1 MISIDT
7 NVGEIPV
14 NYPKEFRDM
23 CLMITSCGSDYC
35 IPGVIRYLL
44 DKKEEVGTED
54 KLRMEYAAWID
65 HFFMTCLYPLEGKMQ
80 AWTNSTEDIEL
91 LLNSYETTVGDLF
104 AEDRAN
110 NGQIEA
116 CPSDSS
122 VSITSLAQRIN
133 VYFYT
138 LHLIKDEQDKA
149 GERLTLILSDT
160 EKNVAY
166 LLGQKE
172 AQSLFKWE
180 WTEDDSFY
188 YPTIERWQEPL
199 SWIYHESDFLHSKCD
214 ILSLYSAY
222 VSFLK
227 RSACLPENETIREAL
242 LSVAARRLSNL
253 YESVIEDLKD
263 DLIDPEDRQRSTQTR
278 IDTSK
283 HMQKQ
288 TTEAHGR
295 RMS

>member
-14 NYPKEFRDM
+14 SYPKKFKEM
-23 CLMITSCGSDYC
+23 CLMITSYGSDYC

-54 KLRMEYAAWID
+54 KLRMEYAVWVD

-110 NGQIEA
+110 NGHIEA

-172 AQSLFKWE
+172 AQNLFQWE

-199 SWIYHESDFLHSKCD
+199 SWIYHDSDFLVCKREL
-214 ILSLYSAY
+214 LSPYGEY

-227 RSACLPENETIREAL
+227 RCACLTENKMIREAL
-242 LSVAARRLSNL
+242 LSVACRRLSNL
-253 YESVIEDLKD
+253 YESVIEDLED
-263 DLIDPEDRQRSTQTR
+263 DLQYLADELKSMQTR
-278 IDTSK
+278 IDTLK

-288 TTEAHGR
+288 ATETSGR